1 MIAVSSSQEDNMGI
15 SRRNFFRILPSVVSW
30 EALSKYC
37 SGTRAILVPAAGMFT
52 GLFGKGLSFA
62 RPMDGQTYSQLG
74 YKIYILDF
82 QNSDLDPDT
91 LKNADAEK
99 FGDALADMGI
109 DTALVY
115 ANNVFGLTFFK
126 SQYAPKLRNV
136 SDDFV
141 GEWLAACRK
150 RKIKTVLYHSVYW
163 QEWLALQHPD
173 WTLRG
178 PNGKPMPF
186 SVGTAQQPEAVVT
199 FLCLNSP

>member
-1 MIAVSSSQEDNMGI
+1 MAAG
-15 SRRNFFRILPSVVSW
+15 
-30 EALSKYC
+30 LSKEG
-37 SGTRAILVPAAGMFT
+37 SSLERS
-52 GLFGKGLSFA
+52 KQ
-62 RPMDGQTYSQLG
+62 GQIYSQLG

-99 FGDALADMGI
+99 FGDAMAEMGI

-141 GEWLAACRK
+141 G
-150 RKIKTVLYHSVYW
+150 
-163 QEWLALQHPD
+163 
-173 WTLRG
+173 
-178 PNGKPMPF
+178 
-186 SVGTAQQPEAVVT
+186 
-199 FLCLNSP
+199 